1 MTYFFLQLFDLAVPL
16 FNFEVFLFD
25 LEVFL
30 FEITT
35 GFWGKY
41 SDMVDEMQ
49 NSNNLMT
56 CIKHL
61 YKERTNIGEN
71 LDSIITKEINI
82 SAEKALQWGL
92 LTGLT

>member
-1 MTYFFLQLFDLAVPL
+1 
-16 FNFEVFLFD
+16 
-25 LEVFL
+25 
-30 FEITT
+30 
-35 GFWGKY
+35 
-41 SDMVDEMQ
+41 MVDEMQ